1 MRFYGNKNPSF
12 ESLFCYNGGMSRVF
26 WHFESSSDF
35 EVSNKGTPLESK
47 PGGLQD
53 EARPKIR
60 LFEKNIDIK
69 FGALRAL

>member
-1 MRFYGNKNPSF
+1 
-12 ESLFCYNGGMSRVF
+12 MSRVF

-69 FGALRAL
+69 SGALRAL